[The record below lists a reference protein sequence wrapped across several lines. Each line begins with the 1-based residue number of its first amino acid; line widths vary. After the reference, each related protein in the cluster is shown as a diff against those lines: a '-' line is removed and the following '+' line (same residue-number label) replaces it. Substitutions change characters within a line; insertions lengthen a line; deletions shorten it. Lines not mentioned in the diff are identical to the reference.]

1 MSEDGHV
8 MSTADRLVYMA
19 HQIDRNFAPMGQE
32 RAVVAL
38 NEHLTSF
45 WDPRMRAQIIEIAR
59 EQPDKF
65 SSTVAAAVALMAQHS
80 RAERADPAL
89 FNGVDEAGHCDAG

>member
-1 MSEDGHV
+1 
-8 MSTADRLVYMA
+8 
-19 HQIDRNFAPMGQE
+19 
-32 RAVVAL
+32 
-38 NEHLTSF
+38 
-45 WDPRMRAQIIEIAR
+45 MRAQIIEIAR